1 MKRLLTILGLLGA
14 ASVSPLIFPIAEAGH
29 SSMDVLAIYAL
40 LPAMAVTIILI
51 WLLHRF
57 NDSWAKQALV
67 GLGAGAIATIGL
79 EVIRIA
85 GFRLGFM
92 PGNLPRLIGVLLLN
106 QFSTGPTLT
115 SDIAGW
121 GYHFWNGASFG
132 LIYVLLLGTCR
143 RWAGV
148 LFGIFIGLGFM
159 LGPVVSSLGVG
170 FLGLAFSKGF
180 PVTVMLEHLA
190 FGGILGWLTARWL
203 GFLESSLL
211 EALADSVRTCLPR
224 HHPAQSP
231 RLHKPL

>member
-1 MKRLLTILGLLGA
+1 
-14 ASVSPLIFPIAEAGH
+14 
-29 SSMDVLAIYAL
+29 VLAIYAL
-40 LPAMAVTIILI
+40 LPAMAVTIMLI

-180 PVTVMLEHLA
+180 PVTVMLAHLA